1 MPEDVRRLKKVTRV
15 KQCAMKL
22 IISATDGSEGAERAA
37 EVAAELAKSVNAK
50 LLIVNVSKER
60 EFSRAELRQL
70 DRLHVTEGDALE
82 EVSQRIMK
90 RTAALARDGGA
101 VNIETMGGAGDAA
114 KVLIEIADI
123 RHADAIVVGRRG
135 LGQLGG
141 LLLGSVSQELASSAP
156 CTVVVVP

>member
-1 MPEDVRRLKKVTRV
+1 MR
-15 KQCAMKL
+15 L
-22 IISATDGSEGAERAA
+22 IISAADGSEGAERAV
-37 EVAAELAKSVNAK
+37 EVAAALAKSMDAN

-60 EFSRAELRQL
+60 EFSHAELRQL

-90 RTAALARDGGA
+90 RATALAQDRGA

-114 KVLIEIADI
+114 KVLIEIADL

-135 LGQLGG
+135 LGKLGG

-156 CTVVVVP
+156 CIVVIVP